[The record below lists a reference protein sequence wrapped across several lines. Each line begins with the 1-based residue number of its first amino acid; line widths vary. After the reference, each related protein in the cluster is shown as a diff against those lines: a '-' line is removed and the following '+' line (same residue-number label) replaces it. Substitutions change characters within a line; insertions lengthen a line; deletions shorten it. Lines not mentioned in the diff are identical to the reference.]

1 MNVFLTDTI
10 LYMNVEDITGRMI
23 MNESKFVVSQMW
35 VVKGR
40 GREVVS
46 LTT

>member
-1 MNVFLTDTI
+1 MNVFLADTI
-10 LYMNVEDITGRMI
+10 LYMNVEDITGR